1 MNLITADGVPQS
13 YARVHDTGAAPVRV
27 ALVQHRWRPDPDELE
42 RVLLDAIGA
51 GDQQGREDEELQPV
65 PAAAGF
71 GGRGLHAAQHT
82 PVAYPVSNGGSVD
95 EAHAPPCENTQQGYT
110 VTRTR
115 YPLGVSLLRRHSMA
129 ANEYQVTG
137 MTCGHCE
144 MSVREEVGEIPGVQD
159 IQVSAQTGKLNV
171 TAEGEIDDAK
181 VLAAVEEAG
190 YSAVRV

>member
-1 MNLITADGVPQS
+1 
-13 YARVHDTGAAPVRV
+13 
-27 ALVQHRWRPDPDELE
+27 
-42 RVLLDAIGA
+42 
-51 GDQQGREDEELQPV
+51 
-65 PAAAGF
+65 
-71 GGRGLHAAQHT
+71 
-82 PVAYPVSNGGSVD
+82 
-95 EAHAPPCENTQQGYT
+95 
-110 VTRTR
+110 
-115 YPLGVSLLRRHSMA
+115 MA

-144 MSVREEVGEIPGVQD
+144 MSIREEVGEIPGVQD

>member
-1 MNLITADGVPQS
+1 MAHENS
-13 YARVHDTGAAPVRV
+13 YT
-27 ALVQHRWRPDPDELE
+27 
-42 RVLLDAIGA
+42 
-51 GDQQGREDEELQPV
+51 
-65 PAAAGF
+65 
-71 GGRGLHAAQHT
+71 
-82 PVAYPVSNGGSVD
+82 
-95 EAHAPPCENTQQGYT
+95 
-110 VTRTR
+110 
-115 YPLGVSLLRRHSMA
+115 
-129 ANEYQVTG
+129 VTG